1 MLRLLENLKINTQK
15 LQSMKFNLLVN
26 HKHKSY
32 TILLLLVMSFGV
44 MQAQSITVKGT
55 VVEGDNP
62 LLGVNV
68 IIKGTQNGT
77 VTDFDGLYEIKANVG
92 DILIFSS
99 VGFNSKEVTVENKPK
114 LDVSLT
120 TNVSELDEIIVVG
133 YQAQSKREI
142 SGSISS
148 VKSEVLERQAV
159 GNFAEA
165 LQGQLAGVNVQA
177 QSGAPGS
184 KINIQIRGANSLS
197 SNGTADLNPNGGIAN
212 PANNSLGPLYII
224 DGVPFSDNP
233 NISPN
238 EIESI
243 EVLKDGATAAIY
255 GSRASGGVIIIT
267 TKRAK
272 SGALNVNFSTYTA
285 INRITS
291 SLPTLTGSEFI
302 ALNRQFLQN
311 SGLPFEINGV
321 LAINPK
327 ALDNNT
333 DWQEEILNDNA
344 VTRNYN
350 VRLSGGNDVANFS
363 LVADNLNQDGVYKK
377 SDFRRTNLRLNGN
390 FKKGRFKLFSSM
402 SLSRSDANRE
412 PWAILYE
419 AIKAPATEAGPE
431 SLQEGNSLT
440 GNENQFNVFG
450 NILQKLQETSTN
462 ESNSA
467 GGTLQFSYELT
478 EGLNARFNLSG
489 NRTTTRAIFF
499 KPGFRFVDE
508 TTGVL
513 IPSRANQAIAT
524 LQESTTTFEQTSVE
538 GILDY
543 KKRFGNHN
551 LSLLTGYTLEN
562 RLWATTRTTVNEFV
576 TNELPAIDQAID
588 RENISVSGND
598 TPSSIIGIIGT
609 LGYDYKGKYLVR
621 GNIRFDGS
629 SKFEREN
636 RFEPFWGVSIAWS
649 VAREEFFKNISA
661 FSFINDLKLRA
672 SHGEVGNQNI
682 GDFQT
687 VPLITNNLNVPLGT
701 DNNIANGLNQTRI
714 FNRDL
719 RWETSIS
726 DNYGIDLSL
735 FNNKLTFTGEYY
747 TVKKEDLLFN
757 VVLPASAGAEG
768 ANGQPPTVASN
779 IGELTN
785 EGIELSIG
793 YKNRDHALKWGVSG
807 IFTTNKN
814 EVTKLNGANSQI
826 TGDRIT
832 PGSNALSIFP
842 VNFAREGFQAG
853 AFFLL
858 PTDGIIRTQE
868 ELDQYLLL
876 GGLAEGAQIGD
887 VRLVD
892 SDGDGTIDNNNDR
905 IFAGN
910 NTPDFEVGLNLNL
923 DYKNFDFNM
932 SWFGSYGSKILNGPK
947 ALAYN
952 QQNHRDLL
960 FAYTPSNPTSD
971 IPINREGTVN
981 TNYSPITDRFL
992 EDGDYIRLRN
1002 VQLGYSLSKDI
1013 LSKIGVSKLR
1023 IYLGAS
1029 NLLTIT
1035 DYTGYDPEVGG
1046 DGLFSRG
1053 LDRGFTPITASGRI
1067 GVEVGF

>member
-1 MLRLLENLKINTQK
+1 
-15 LQSMKFNLLVN
+15 MKFNLLAN
-26 HKHKSY
+26 CKHKSY
-32 TILLLLVMSFGV
+32 TVLFLLAMSFGV
-44 MQAQSITVKGT
+44 MQAQSITVSGT
-55 VVEGDNP
+55 VTEGGNP

-68 IIKGTQNGT
+68 IVKGTQNGT
-77 VTDFDGLYEIKANVG
+77 VTDFDGLYEVTANVG
-92 DILIFSS
+92 EILVFSS
-99 VGFNSKEVTVENKPK
+99 VGFNSKEVTIGNESTI
-114 LDVSLT
+114 DVSLT
-120 TNVSELDEIIVVG
+120 ANVSELDEVIVVG

-184 KINIQIRGANSLS
+184 RVNIQIRGANSLS
-197 SNGTADLNPNGGIAN
+197 SNGTSDLDPNGGIAN
-212 PANNSLGPLYII
+212 PGNNSLGPLYII

-243 EVLKDGATAAIY
+243 EVLKDAATAAIY

-267 TKRAK
+267 TKKAK
-272 SGALNVNFSTYTA
+272 PGNLNVNFSTWTS

-302 ALNRQFLQN
+302 ALNRQFTQN
-311 SGLPFEINGV
+311 SGLPFEVVGV
-321 LAINPK
+321 LAVNPN
-327 ALDNNT
+327 ALENNT

-344 VTRNYN
+344 VTRNFN
-350 VRLSGGNDVANFS
+350 VRLSGGSDVANFS
-363 LVADNLNQDGVYKK
+363 LVADHLNQDGVYKK
-377 SDFRRTNLRLNGN
+377 SDFRRTNLRMNSN
-390 FKKGRFKLFSSM
+390 FKKGRFKLFSSFF
-402 SLSRSDANRE
+402 LSRSDSNRE
-412 PWAILYE
+412 PWAILYD
-419 AIKAPATEAGPE
+419 AIRAPATEAGPE
-431 SLQEGNSLT
+431 SLAEGNSLT
-440 GNENQFNVFG
+440 GNADQFNIFG

-462 ESNSA
+462 ESNAA
-467 GGTLQFSYELT
+467 GGTLQFSYELAD
-478 EGLNARFNLSG
+478 GLNARFNLSG

-499 KPGFRFVDE
+499 EPAFRFVDE
-508 TTGVL
+508 DTGEL
-513 IPSRANQAIAT
+513 IPNRALEAISS
-524 LQESTTTFEQTSVE
+524 LQETTTTFQQTSVE

-543 KKRFGNHN
+543 KKRFGDHN
-551 LSLLTGYTLEN
+551 LSLLAGYTLEN
-562 RLWATTRTTVNEFV
+562 RLWATTRTRVNEFI
-576 TNELPAIDQAID
+576 TNELPTIDQAID
-588 RENISVSGND
+588 RENITVSGQD
-598 TPSSIIGIIGT
+598 TPSSIIGILGT
-609 LGYDYKGKYLVR
+609 VGYDYKGKYLIR
-621 GNIRFDGS
+621 GNIRSDGS
-629 SKFEREN
+629 SKFEPEN
-636 RFEPFWGVSIAWS
+636 RFEPFWGVSVAWS

-687 VPLITNNLNVPLGT
+687 VPLITNNLNVPIG
-701 DNNIANGLNQTRI
+701 DGIANGLNQTRI

-735 FNNKLTFTGEYY
+735 FNNKFTFTGEYY
-747 TVKKEDLLFN
+747 TVRKEDLLFN

-768 ANGQPPTVASN
+768 QNNQPPTVATN

-785 EGIELSIG
+785 EGFEVTIG
-793 YKNRDHALKWGVSG
+793 YKNRDHALKWGING
-807 IFTTNKN
+807 TFTTNRN
-814 EVTKLNGANSQI
+814 EVTRLNGSTSQI
-826 TGDRIT
+826 DGGQIT
-832 PGSNALSIFP
+832 PGAGNFTTLP

-853 AFFLL
+853 AFFLV
-858 PTDGIIRTQE
+858 PTDGIIRSQE
-868 ELDQYLLL
+868 ELDEYQLL
-876 GGLAEGAQIGD
+876 GGTIPQGAQIGD
-887 VRLVD
+887 ARLVD
-892 SDGDGTIDNNNDR
+892 ANGDGSIDFDNDR
-905 IFAGN
+905 VFQGN
-910 NTPDFEVGLNLNL
+910 NTPDFEVGLNFNL

-960 FAYTPSNPTSD
+960 FAYTPNNPTSN
-971 IPINREGTVN
+971 IPINREGANDVS
-981 TNYSPITDRFL
+981 YSPITDIFL

-1002 VQLGYSLSKDI
+1002 VQLGYSLPKDV

-1023 IYLGAS
+1023 VYLGAS

-1053 LDRGFTPITASGRI
+1053 IDRGLTPITASGRI